1 MNSTLN
7 KWDVGS
13 QQIEV
18 NDEDLDI
25 SFRVLIQYPAEPSQ
39 LLKIGPYTMDMS
51 ENAGIIP
58 EKFPLVLLSH
68 GNGGSHFIYHTI
80 TTYIVKNGYIVA
92 MVEHYG
98 NNRNDN
104 HLENSAE
111 NFVNRPRHIK
121 QPSISYFRPT
131 VLEKTSMIQNRC
143 HWSFHGRIYRFST
156 SWRHST

>member
-51 ENAGIIP
+51 ENAEIIP

-111 NFVNRPRHIK
+111 NLVNRPRHIK
-121 QPSISYFRPT
+121 RTIDKLLSANCFGKNIDDSKSLSLVIPWEDIP
-131 VLEKTSMIQNRC
+131 L
-143 HWSFHGRIYRFST
+143 
-156 SWRHST
+156 